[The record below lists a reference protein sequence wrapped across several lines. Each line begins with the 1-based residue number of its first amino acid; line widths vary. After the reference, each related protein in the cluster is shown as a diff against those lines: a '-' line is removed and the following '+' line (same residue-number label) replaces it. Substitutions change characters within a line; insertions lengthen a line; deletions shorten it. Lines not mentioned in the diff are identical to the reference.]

1 MLGGIFYSEHG
12 GVLEQI
18 AQRSGCL
25 IPEDESWPEGGQVGW
40 SPGEPDLVTDNPA
53 HGRRTGT
60 K

>member
-1 MLGGIFYSEHG
+1 MLGGIFYLEHG

-40 SPGEPDLVTDNPA
+40 TLGSLI
-53 HGRRTGT
+53 
-60 K
+60 